1 MPLLPSARQQCRY
14 GDLAQGVISKRAL
27 AAARFPARAAL
38 VHNKILRFRS
48 CQLITLYVI
57 NFSDATLCVTAPSR
71 TPLEMLDRRMNSPM
85 DRVTALVNRL
95 LAERSLQF
103 PAFPDDDLRSVG
115 LSSLDMVNLVLS
127 VESEFDVSI
136 PDTDITPARFRSI
149 ATIATLVTALL
160 SVYEVT

>member
-1 MPLLPSARQQCRY
+1 
-14 GDLAQGVISKRAL
+14 
-27 AAARFPARAAL
+27 
-38 VHNKILRFRS
+38 
-48 CQLITLYVI
+48 
-57 NFSDATLCVTAPSR
+57 
-71 TPLEMLDRRMNSPM
+71 MLDYRMTSPM

-136 PDTDITPARFRSI
+136 PDADITPARFRSI
-149 ATIATLVTALL
+149 ATIARLVTILL
-160 SVYEVT
+160 PAYEAT